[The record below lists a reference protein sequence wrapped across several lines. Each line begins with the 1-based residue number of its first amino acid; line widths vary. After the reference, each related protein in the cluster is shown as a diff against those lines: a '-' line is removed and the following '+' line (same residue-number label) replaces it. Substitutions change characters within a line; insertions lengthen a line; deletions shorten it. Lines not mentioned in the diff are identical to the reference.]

1 MSGQAPL
8 HEGLL
13 PYLDRDRII
22 ARYRASPGNEI
33 DSGKFASEESS
44 AALAA
49 NTFGFFLGQ
58 FGEYFDL
65 PGIELSHSNLSLEL
79 EKELR
84 FPWPGGRHP
93 WLDVVVE
100 TDRQLIGIESKRY
113 EPFRTKSSSAFSDTY
128 LRPEWGSGMRGYEA
142 VRDAIRDGTET
153 FRHLNAAQL
162 VKHSL
167 GLLTQSHGRQP
178 VLVYLYA
185 EPLSWPDGRV
195 ISATALRA
203 HREEIDR
210 FGDIVSGSTVAFV
223 AISYAQL
230 FDAMEASGSAAVR
243 DHCQT
248 IRTVFDLP

>member
-1 MSGQAPL
+1 MSGQATL
-8 HEGLL
+8 HDGLL
-13 PYLDRDRII
+13 PYLDRDQII

-33 DSGKFASEESS
+33 DSGKFASAESS

-49 NTFGFFLGQ
+49 NTFGIFLGQ
-58 FGEYFDL
+58 SGNVIDL
-65 PGIELSHSNLSLEL
+65 PGIDLSRPIQSVEL

-84 FPWPGGRHP
+84 FPWTGGRHP

-100 TDRQLIGIESKRY
+100 TGTQLIGIESKRY
-113 EPFRTKSSSAFSDTY
+113 EPFRTKASSAFSDAY
-128 LRPEWGSGMRGYEA
+128 LRPEWGSGMRGYEVA
-142 VRDAIRDGTET
+142 RDAIRDGTET
-153 FRHLNAAQL
+153 FRHLNAVQL

-167 GLLTQSHGRQP
+167 GLLTQSRGKRP

-185 EPLSWPDGRV
+185 EPLFWPDGRA

-230 FDAMEASGSAAVR
+230 FDAMEASGSPVVR
-243 DHCQT
+243 DHCRT